1 MANSRLALMR
11 TTAAILGATLLIA
24 AFGACDAREQTPVT
38 GPVAAKKDGSAP
50 ADREVTIA
58 VEGMSC
64 SGCEKSITEALEK
77 LDGVS
82 SAGASTPSK
91 LAHATYDSG
100 RVSVEKMVQAINA
113 MGYRSSESATTVT
126 KR

>member
-1 MANSRLALMR
+1 MTAIWIRMR
-11 TTAAILGATLLIA
+11 IAAVITAAALAIA
-24 AFGACDAREQTPVT
+24 ALSACDSQAGKPAT

-50 ADREVTIA
+50 ADSEVVIA

-82 SAGASTPSK
+82 TASASTPAK
-91 LAHATYDSG
+91 LARAKYDSG
-100 RVSVEKMVQAINA
+100 KVSVEKMVEAINA
-113 MGYRSSESATTVT
+113 IGYRSSESGTTVT